1 VSYFT
6 DLTENYL
13 SQARNARL
21 NFSLRRAIYL
31 SGGGFPCP
39 GVAAWIVHSQ
49 KQIDA
54 FPFAGFSRSGGKANR
69 PLALKCSATDLSIA
83 LRANRLRGRLR
94 VTFRRTGGMQA
105 CPLGTRNRL

>member
-1 VSYFT
+1 MI
-6 DLTENYL
+6 
-13 SQARNARL
+13 R
-21 NFSLRRAIYL
+21 IK
-31 SGGGFPCP
+31 GCP

-83 LRANRLRGRLR
+83 LGNLLYRGG
-94 VTFRRTGGMQA
+94 VVSSSPFITDAIINVPQ
-105 CPLGTRNRL
+105 